1 MVMTRGRRRQFAVVA
16 TLAGIIW
23 FSLLGYRDLFDP
35 DEGRYAQIPAA
46 MVDSGDW
53 LTPRLNGIKYFEK
66 PALQYWASAA
76 VFRLVGKSNASA
88 RVVPAL
94 AGYLGALFAAFLAYR
109 LFGTRAAFFAFLF
122 TLSSLMWVAMGH
134 ILNLDMLLSVCLFFG
149 IGCLAIAQTDRRDKT
164 RLRYWML
171 AGWVALALA
180 VLTKGL
186 IGVVLPAASVL
197 AYSLWQRDWRIWK
210 HLQLAGGL
218 LLLFL
223 VVSPWFVAVSLKNP
237 EFPYFFFIHE
247 HWERYTTGVHHREG
261 PIYYFVPFLVF
272 GLLPWLAVS
281 LNALAKPAFKW
292 LPETPGSFN
301 AVRLLWS
308 FVAVTFI
315 FFSLGNSKLPAYIL
329 PVIPVIMVLA
339 AQRMAGMK
347 KPGFDRWLMALLSV
361 ATLIVA
367 FNLVWLTH
375 SRYSMQLLSEYRPW
389 LLTAAGLFAVSA
401 LVLHALSR
409 RPMTAVS
416 ISALTSLLAF
426 QTMLWGAQSLA
437 SARSGRMVAEAIAS
451 SVPADT
457 PVFTVGTCPE
467 SAVFYLG
474 RTLRVAFYTGEFEFG
489 FEQEP
494 ELQITDTRQ
503 FLSEW
508 YALKTAAMIIN
519 SDIIKDFFPRLN
531 PRKIVYWDPKRAV
544 IVKDKMASNEM
555 ASRSTKRGNR

>member
-1 MVMTRGRRRQFAVVA
+1 MTKIERRTQFLLVA

-35 DEGRYAQIPAA
+35 DEGRYAEIPAA

-66 PALQYWASAA
+66 PVLQYWASAA
-76 VFRLVGKSNASA
+76 IFRLVGKSNASA
-88 RVVPAL
+88 RLVPAL

-109 LFGTRAAFFAFLF
+109 LFGARAAFFAFLF
-122 TLSSLMWVAMGH
+122 TVSSLMWVALGH

-149 IGCLAIAQTDRRDKT
+149 MGSLAIAQSDRADKA
-164 RLRYWML
+164 RLRLWML

-186 IGVVLPAASVL
+186 IGVVLPAASVIV
-197 AYSLWQRDWRIWK
+197 YSLWQRDWHIWK
-210 HLQLAGGL
+210 HLQMTGGL
-218 LLLFL
+218 LLFFL
-223 VVSPWFVAVSLKNP
+223 LVSPWFAAVSVKNP
-237 EFPYFFFIHE
+237 EFPHFFFIHE
-247 HWERYTTGVHHREG
+247 HWDRYTTSAHHREG
-261 PIYYFVPFLVF
+261 PIWYFVPFLIF
-272 GLLPWLAVS
+272 GLMPWLAVS
-281 LNALAKPAFKW
+281 LSALAKPTFKW

-308 FVAVTFI
+308 FVAVTFV

-339 AQRMAGMK
+339 AHKMANMQK
-347 KPGFDRWLMALLSV
+347 TGFDRWLMALLSV

-375 SRYSMQLLSEYRPW
+375 SRYSLQLLSEYRPW
-389 LLTAAGLFAVSA
+389 LLTATGLFALSA
-401 LVLHALSR
+401 LVLHILARKPLAAC
-409 RPMTAVS
+409 TV
-416 ISALTSLLAF
+416 SALASLLAF
-426 QTMLWGAQSLA
+426 QSMLWGAQSLA
-437 SARSGRMVAEAIAS
+437 SVRSGRMVAEAVAN

-494 ELQITDTRQ
+494 ELQITDTKQ

-519 SDIIKDFFPRLN
+519 SDIIKDLFPGLN

-544 IVKDKMASNEM
+544 IVRNKMASNQA
-555 ASRSTKRGNR
+555 ASGPAKQGNH